1 MLIPVNSL
9 LRLFTSP
16 LGFNYALDKG
26 DMLFEGKLL
35 SDVRNVVK
43 PNFYRD
49 SVQLLH
55 LSEES
60 KRIDGIEDA
69 AVVMGT
75 TTNKQILEKLG
86 LLTEEGRR
94 ASENDMIL
102 AVKIASPTQAEVSLQ
117 HLERLILRPP
127 RTDHE
132 LLNLDE
138 GLEILPD
145 ANFAIVSLPGES
157 VKEVTLK
164 LLAKGIH
171 VHLFSDHVPPEDELE
186 LKTFA
191 KERGLLVMG
200 PGAGTSIVAGKAI
213 AFANV
218 VKTGSIGIVAA
229 AGTGLQEVSVLL
241 SEAGIGVSQ
250 ALGTGGGD
258 VKSKIGGITMLQ
270 CIEALEQDPNTNTV
284 LVVSKPPDD
293 DVLDSI
299 IGRLME
305 STRKSYVTCFI
316 GAKDYTLPSE
326 IRGRVRQVKTLHGAV
341 AEIMRIT
348 NHNEKLA
355 NLGISKDE
363 MRSLAAKAADGLTGK
378 QKYVRGLYTGGTL
391 AYETLVILQPLIPN
405 VYSNVPLD
413 PKFKLPVAS
422 RSTGDSII
430 DLGEQEFTQGR
441 AHPMID
447 PTIRKIRLADEA
459 EDPEVAVIMMD
470 FVLGYGSN
478 KDPVGVM
485 LGAIREAE
493 TARHDGRKLPIFA
506 HVCGTEEDPQKL
518 SKQTKMLH
526 DAGVE
531 TFQTN
536 ALMALAAA
544 IASRKGTL
552 DSDMVDE
559 VWNRITGS

>member
-1 MLIPVNSL
+1 
-9 LRLFTSP
+9 
-16 LGFNYALDKG
+16 
-26 DMLFEGKLL
+26 LFEGKLL
-35 SDVRNVVK
+35 DYAQNVVK
-43 PNFYRD
+43 PNLYRD

-55 LSEES
+55 LSEEAR
-60 KRIDGIEDA
+60 RIDGIKDA

-75 TTNKQILEKLG
+75 TTNKQVLEKLG

-102 AVKIASPTQAEVSLQ
+102 AFKIASPMLAHVALQ
-117 HLERLILRPP
+117 HLERIILVPP
-127 RTDHE
+127 GTGHKI
-132 LLNLDE
+132 LNLDD
-138 GLEILPD
+138 GLEALPD

-157 VKEVTLK
+157 VKEVTMK

-171 VHLFSDHVPPEDELE
+171 VHLFSDHVPPEHEIE

-191 KERGLLVMG
+191 RERGLLVMG

-218 VKTGSIGIVAA
+218 VKTGPIGIVAA

-241 SEAGIGVSQ
+241 SQAGIGISQ

-258 VKSKIGGITMLQ
+258 VKSRIGGITMLQ
-270 CIEALEQDPNTNTV
+270 CIEALEQDANTNAV

-293 DVLDSI
+293 GVLDSI
-299 IGRLME
+299 IGRLVK
-305 STRKSYVTCFI
+305 STRKPYVTCFV
-316 GAKDYTLPSE
+316 GAKDYALPSD
-326 IRGRVRQVKTLHGAV
+326 IRRRVRQVRTLHGAV
-341 AEIMRIT
+341 AEIIRIT
-348 NHNEKLA
+348 NHNERQVKF
-355 NLGISKDE
+355 GIDKDE
-363 MRSLAAKAADGLTGK
+363 LLSLAVKAADGLTGK

-391 AYETLVILQPLIPN
+391 AYETLVILQPLLQN

-422 RSTGDSII
+422 RSIGDSII

-459 EDPEVAVIMMD
+459 KDPEVAVIIMD

-485 LGAIREAE
+485 LEAIREAME
-493 TARHDGRKLPIFA
+493 TARRDGRKLPIFA

-536 ALMALAAA
+536 ALMALGSA
-544 IASRKGTL
+544 IASRKGMI
-552 DSDMVDE
+552 DSDVVDE

>member
-1 MLIPVNSL
+1 
-9 LRLFTSP
+9 
-16 LGFNYALDKG
+16 LG
-26 DMLFEGKLL
+26 
-35 SDVRNVVK
+35 DVRNVVK
-43 PNFYRD
+43 PNLYRD

-55 LSEES
+55 LSEEA
-60 KRIDGIEDA
+60 KRIDGIKDA

-75 TTNKQILEKLG
+75 TTNKEILEKLG
-86 LLTEEGRR
+86 LLTEDGRR

-102 AVKIASPTQAEVSLQ
+102 AAKIGSPTLAEVALQ
-117 HLERLILRPP
+117 HLERIILRPP
-127 RTDHE
+127 ETDHKS
-132 LLNLDE
+132 LNLDE
-138 GLEILPD
+138 GLETLPD

-157 VKEVTLK
+157 VKEVTMR

-171 VHLFSDHVPPEDELE
+171 VHLFSDHVPPEHELE

-191 KERGLLVMG
+191 REKGLLVMG

-218 VKTGSIGIVAA
+218 VKTGSIGIAAA

-241 SEAGIGVSQ
+241 SEADIGISQ

-270 CIEALEQDPNTNTV
+270 CIEALEQDPKTETV

-299 IGRLME
+299 IGRLVE
-305 STRKSYVTCFI
+305 STRKSYVACFV
-316 GAKDYTLPSE
+316 GAKDYSLPSE
-326 IRGRVRQVKTLHGAV
+326 IRSRVRQVKTLHAAV

-348 NHNEKLA
+348 NHDEKLA
-355 NLGISKDE
+355 RFGVSKDE
-363 MRSLAAKAADGLTGK
+363 LRLIAAKAADGLTGK

-391 AYETLVILQPLIPN
+391 AYETLVILQPLISN

-413 PKFKLPVAS
+413 PKFKLPIAS
-422 RSTGDSII
+422 RSIGDSII

-459 EDPEVAVIMMD
+459 KDPEAAVIIMD

-485 LGAIREAE
+485 LGAIREAAE
-493 TARHDGRKLPIFA
+493 TARRDGRKLPIFA

-518 SKQTKMLH
+518 SKQSKMLH
-526 DAGVE
+526 DAGIE

-544 IASRKGTL
+544 IAARKGML
-552 DSDMVDE
+552 DSDIVDE
-559 VWNRITGS
+559 VWNRIIGS

>member
-1 MLIPVNSL
+1 M
-9 LRLFTSP
+9 
-16 LGFNYALDKG
+16 G
-26 DMLFEGKLL
+26 
-35 SDVRNVVK
+35 NVKNLVK
-43 PNFYRD
+43 ANLYRD

-55 LSEES
+55 LSEEA

-102 AVKIASPTQAEVSLQ
+102 AVKIASSTQAEASLQ
-117 HLERLILRPP
+117 HLEQIILRPS
-127 RTDHE
+127 RTDHK

-157 VKEVTLK
+157 VKEVTMK

-171 VHLFSDHVPPEDELE
+171 VHLFSDHVPPEHELE

-218 VKTGSIGIVAA
+218 VKTGSTGIIAA
-229 AGTGLQEVSVLL
+229 AGTGLQEVSALL
-241 SEAGIGVSQ
+241 SEAGIGISQ

-258 VKSKIGGITMLQ
+258 VKSKIGGISMLQ

-299 IGRLME
+299 IGRLIE
-305 STRKSYVTCFI
+305 STRKPYVACFL
-316 GAKDYTLPSE
+316 GAKDYALPSG
-326 IRGRVRQVKTLHGAV
+326 IRGRVKQVKTLHGAV

-348 NHNEKLA
+348 NHSEKLA
-355 NLGISKDE
+355 RFGIDKDE
-363 MRSLAAKAADGLTGK
+363 LWSLAAKAADGLTGK
-378 QKYVRGLYTGGTL
+378 QRYVRGLYTGGTL
-391 AYETLVILQPLIPN
+391 AYETLVILRSLIPN
-405 VYSNVPLD
+405 VYSNVSLD
-413 PKFKLPVAS
+413 TKLRLPVAS
-422 RSTGDSII
+422 QSIEDSII

-447 PTIRKIRLADEA
+447 PTIRKLRLGEEA
-459 EDPEVAVIMMD
+459 KDPEVAVIIMD

-485 LGAIREAE
+485 LGAITEAVE
-493 TARHDGRKLPIFA
+493 TARRDGRKLPIFA

-518 SKQTKMLH
+518 SKQTKILH

-536 ALMALAAA
+536 ALMALAGA
-544 IASRKGTL
+544 IASRKGML
-552 DSDMVDE
+552 DSDIVDR
-559 VWNRITGS
+559 VWNLIIGS

>member
-1 MLIPVNSL
+1 
-9 LRLFTSP
+9 
-16 LGFNYALDKG
+16 LDKG
-26 DMLFEGKLL
+26 AWLFEGNLL
-35 SDVRNVVK
+35 GDVRNVVK
-43 PNFYRD
+43 PNLYRD

-55 LSEES
+55 LSEEA
-60 KRIDGIEDA
+60 KRIDGIKDA

-75 TTNKQILEKLG
+75 TTNKEILEKLG

-102 AVKIASPTQAEVSLQ
+102 AAKIGSSVLAEVALQ
-117 HLERLILRPP
+117 HLERIILRPP
-127 RTDHE
+127 ETDHKP
-132 LLNLDE
+132 LNLEE
-138 GLEILPD
+138 GLEMLPD

-157 VKEVTLK
+157 VKEVTMK

-171 VHLFSDHVPPEDELE
+171 VHVFSDHVPPEHELE

-191 KERGLLVMG
+191 REKGLLVMG

-241 SEAGIGVSQ
+241 SEADIGISQ

-258 VKSKIGGITMLQ
+258 VKSKVGGITMLQ
-270 CIEALEQDPNTNTV
+270 CIEALEQDPNTETV

-299 IGRLME
+299 IGRLVE
-305 STRKSYVTCFI
+305 STRKPYVACFV
-316 GAKDYTLPSE
+316 GAKDYALPSE
-326 IRGRVRQVKTLHGAV
+326 IRRRVRQVKTLHGAV

-355 NLGISKDE
+355 TFGIDKDE
-363 MRSLAAKAADGLTGK
+363 LRSLAAEAADGLTGK

-413 PKFKLPVAS
+413 PKFKLPIAS

-459 EDPEVAVIMMD
+459 KDPEVAVIIMD

-485 LGAIREAE
+485 LGAIKDAVE
-493 TARHDGRKLPIFA
+493 TARRDGRKLPIFA

-536 ALMALAAA
+536 ALMALAGA
-544 IASRKGTL
+544 IASRKGML
-552 DSDMVDE
+552 DSDIVDE
-559 VWNRITGS
+559 VWNRIIGS

>member
-1 MLIPVNSL
+1 M
-9 LRLFTSP
+9 
-16 LGFNYALDKG
+16 G
-26 DMLFEGKLL
+26 
-35 SDVRNVVK
+35 DVRNVVK
-43 PNFYRD
+43 PNLYRD
-49 SVQLLH
+49 SVRLLH
-55 LSEES
+55 LSDEA
-60 KRIDGIEDA
+60 KRIDGIKDA

-75 TTNKQILEKLG
+75 TTNKQLLEELG
-86 LLTEEGRR
+86 LLTDEGRR

-102 AVKIASPTQAEVSLQ
+102 AVKIDSPMLADVALR
-117 HLERLILRPP
+117 HLEQIILVPP
-127 RTDHE
+127 ETDHE
-132 LLNLDE
+132 ALNLDE
-138 GLEILPD
+138 GLEVLPD

-157 VKEVTLK
+157 VKEVAMK
-164 LLAKGIH
+164 LLEKGIH
-171 VHLFSDHVPPEDELE
+171 VHLFSDHVPPEHELE

-191 KERGLLVMG
+191 RGKGLLVMG

-241 SEAGIGVSQ
+241 SEADIGISQ

-258 VKSKIGGITMLQ
+258 VKSEIGGITMLQ
-270 CIEALEQDPNTNTV
+270 CIEALEQDPNTDTV

-293 DVLDSI
+293 DVLGSI
-299 IGRLME
+299 IGRLVE
-305 STRKSYVTCFI
+305 FTRKPYVTCFV
-316 GAKDYTLPSE
+316 GAKDYALPSDVT
-326 IRGRVRQVKTLHGAV
+326 RRLRQVKTLHAAV
-341 AEIMRIT
+341 GEIMRIT
-348 NHNEKLA
+348 NHNEQLA
-355 NLGISKDE
+355 RFGVSKDE
-363 MRSLAAKAADGLTGK
+363 LWALAAKAADGLTGK

-391 AYETLVILQPLIPN
+391 AYETLVILQPLIPD
-405 VYSNVPLD
+405 VYSNVSLD

-430 DLGEQEFTQGR
+430 DLGDQEFTRGR

-459 EDPEVAVIMMD
+459 KDPEVAVIIMD

-485 LGAIREAE
+485 LGAIKDAVE
-493 TARHDGRKLPIFA
+493 TTRRDGRKLPIFA

-518 SKQTKMLH
+518 SEQTKMLH

-536 ALMALAAA
+536 ALMALAGAV
-544 IASRKGTL
+544 ASRKGML
-552 DSDMVDE
+552 DSDIVDD
-559 VWNRITGS
+559 VWKRMIGQ

>member
-1 MLIPVNSL
+1 M
-9 LRLFTSP
+9 
-16 LGFNYALDKG
+16 DKG
-26 DMLFEGKLL
+26 DTLFEGKLL
-35 SDVRNVVK
+35 GDVRNVVK
-43 PNFYRD
+43 PNLYRD

-55 LSEES
+55 LSDEA
-60 KRIDGIEDA
+60 KRIDGIKDA
-69 AVVMGT
+69 ALVMGT
-75 TTNKQILEKLG
+75 TTNKQLLEKLG

-102 AVKIASPTQAEVSLQ
+102 AVKIDSPMLADVALR
-117 HLERLILRPP
+117 HLEQIILVPP
-127 RTDHE
+127 ETDHE
-132 LLNLDE
+132 ALNLDE
-138 GLEILPD
+138 GLEVLPD

-157 VKEVTLK
+157 VKEVTMK
-164 LLAKGIH
+164 LLAKWIH
-171 VHLFSDHVPPEDELE
+171 VHLFSDHVPPEHELE

-191 KERGLLVMG
+191 RERGLLVMG

-241 SEAGIGVSQ
+241 SEADIGISQ

-258 VKSKIGGITMLQ
+258 VKSEIGGITMLQ
-270 CIEALEQDPNTNTV
+270 CIEALEQDPNTDTV

-299 IGRLME
+299 IGRLVE
-305 STRKSYVTCFI
+305 FTRKPYVTCFV
-316 GAKDYTLPSE
+316 GAKDYALPSDVT
-326 IRGRVRQVKTLHGAV
+326 RRLRQVKTLHAAV
-341 AEIMRIT
+341 GEIMRIT
-348 NHNEKLA
+348 NHNERLA
-355 NLGISKDE
+355 RFGVSKDE
-363 MRSLAAKAADGLTGK
+363 LWALAAKAADGLTGK
-378 QKYVRGLYTGGTL
+378 QKFVRGLYTGGTL
-391 AYETLVILQPLIPN
+391 AYETLVILQSLIPN
-405 VYSNVPLD
+405 VYSNVSLD

-430 DLGEQEFTQGR
+430 DLGDQEFTQGR

-459 EDPEVAVIMMD
+459 KDPEVAVIIMD

-485 LGAIREAE
+485 LGTIKEAVE
-493 TARHDGRKLPIFA
+493 TARRDGRKLPVFA

-518 SKQTKMLH
+518 SNQTKMLR

-536 ALMALAAA
+536 ALMALAGA
-544 IASRKGTL
+544 IASRKGMI
-552 DSDMVDE
+552 DSDVVDE
-559 VWNRITGS
+559 VWNRIIGS

>member
-1 MLIPVNSL
+1 
-9 LRLFTSP
+9 
-16 LGFNYALDKG
+16 
-26 DMLFEGKLL
+26 
-35 SDVRNVVK
+35 
-43 PNFYRD
+43 
-49 SVQLLH
+49 LLH

-218 VKTGSIGIVAA
+218 VKTGSIGIIAA

-241 SEAGIGVSQ
+241 SDAGIGISQ

-284 LVVSKPPDD
+284 LVVSKPPDG

-299 IGRLME
+299 IGRLIK
-305 STRKSYVTCFI
+305 STRKSYVACFV
-316 GAKDYTLPSE
+316 GAKDYALPSE

-348 NHNEKLA
+348 NREKLPSFGMA
-355 NLGISKDE
+355 KDE
-363 MRSLAAKAADGLTGK
+363 LWSLAVKAANELTGK

-391 AYETLVILQPLIPN
+391 AYETLVILQPLITN

-413 PKFKLPVAS
+413 MKLKLPVAS
-422 RSTGDSII
+422 QSIGDSII
-430 DLGEQEFTQGR
+430 DLGEQEFTRGR

-447 PTIRKIRLADEA
+447 PTIRKLRLGEEA
-459 EDPEVAVIMMD
+459 KDPEVAVIVMD

-485 LGAIREAE
+485 LGAIMDAVE
-493 TARHDGRKLPIFA
+493 TAKRDGRKLPIFA

-536 ALMALAAA
+536 ALMALASA
-544 IASRKGTL
+544 IASRKGIL
-552 DSDMVDE
+552 DSDVVDK
-559 VWNRITGS
+559 VWNLIIGS

>member
-1 MLIPVNSL
+1 M
-9 LRLFTSP
+9 
-16 LGFNYALDKG
+16 DKG
-26 DMLFEGKLL
+26 DTLLEGKLL
-35 SDVRNVVK
+35 GDVRNVVK
-43 PNFYRD
+43 PNLYRD
-49 SVQLLH
+49 SIQLLH
-55 LSEES
+55 LSEEA
-60 KRIDGIEDA
+60 KRIDAIEDA

-75 TTNKQILEKLG
+75 TTNKQVLEKLG
-86 LLTEEGRR
+86 LLTEDGRR

-102 AVKIASPTQAEVSLQ
+102 AFKIASPMLADDALQ
-117 HLERLILRPP
+117 RLEQIILRPP
-127 RTDHE
+127 GAGQK

-138 GLEILPD
+138 GLEALPD
-145 ANFAIVSLPGES
+145 ADFAIVSLPGES
-157 VKEVTLK
+157 AKEVTMK

-171 VHLFSDHVPPEDELE
+171 VHLFSDHVPPEHELE

-191 KERGLLVMG
+191 RERGLLVMG

-218 VKTGSIGIVAA
+218 VKTGSVGIVAA

-241 SEAGIGVSQ
+241 SQAGTGISQ
-250 ALGTGGGD
+250 AIGTGGGD
-258 VKSKIGGITMLQ
+258 VKSRIGGITMLQ
-270 CIEALEQDPNTNTV
+270 CIEALEQDASTSAV

-299 IGRLME
+299 IRRLVE
-305 STRKSYVTCFI
+305 STRKPYVTCFV
-316 GAKDYTLPSE
+316 GAKDYALPSD
-326 IRGRVRQVKTLHGAV
+326 IGRRVRQVRTLHGAV

-348 NHNEKLA
+348 NHNEVRF
-355 NLGISKDE
+355 GIDKDE
-363 MRSLAAKAADGLTGK
+363 LRSLAVKAADGLTGK
-378 QKYVRGLYTGGTL
+378 QKYIRGLYTGGTL
-391 AYETLVILQPLIPN
+391 AYETLVILQPLLPN

-413 PKFKLPVAS
+413 PKFKLPVGA
-422 RSTGDSII
+422 RSIGDSII

-459 EDPEVAVIMMD
+459 KDPEVAVIIMD

-485 LGAIREAE
+485 LEAIREAVE
-493 TARHDGRKLPIFA
+493 TARRDGRKLPIFA

-518 SKQTKMLH
+518 SKQTKMLR

-536 ALMALAAA
+536 ALMALGSA
-544 IASRKGTL
+544 IAARKGMI
-552 DSDMVDE
+552 DSAVVDE
-559 VWNRITGS
+559 MWNWVTGS

>member
-1 MLIPVNSL
+1 M
-9 LRLFTSP
+9 
-16 LGFNYALDKG
+16 G
-26 DMLFEGKLL
+26 D
-35 SDVRNVVK
+35 VHNVVK
-43 PNFYRD
+43 PNLYRD

-55 LSEES
+55 LSEEA
-60 KRIDGIEDA
+60 KRIDGIKDA

-75 TTNKQILEKLG
+75 STNKQILEKLG

-102 AVKIASPTQAEVSLQ
+102 AFKIGSAMLAGVALQ
-117 HLERLILRPP
+117 HLERIVLGPP
-127 RTDHE
+127 DTE
-132 LLNLDE
+132 ITPLSLDE
-138 GLEILPD
+138 GLEVLPD

-157 VKEVTLK
+157 VKEVTMK

-171 VHLFSDHVPPEDELE
+171 VHLFSDHVPSEHELE
-186 LKTFA
+186 LKIFA
-191 KERGLLVMG
+191 RERGLLVMG

-218 VKTGSIGIVAA
+218 VKTGSVGIVAA

-241 SEAGIGVSQ
+241 SEADIGISQ

-258 VKSKIGGITMLQ
+258 VKSRIGGMTMLQ
-270 CIEALEQDPNTNTV
+270 CIDAIEQDPNTEIV

-299 IGRLME
+299 IGRLVE
-305 STRKSYVTCFI
+305 SKRKPCVACFV
-316 GAKDYTLPSE
+316 GAKDYALPSE
-326 IRGRVRQVKTLHGAV
+326 LRGRVRQVKTLHAAV
-341 AEIMRIT
+341 TEIMRIT
-348 NHNEKLA
+348 NHHEKLA
-355 NLGISKDE
+355 GFGLGKDE
-363 MRSLAAKAADGLTGK
+363 LRSLAAKAAEGLTGK

-405 VYSNVPLD
+405 VYSNVPLN
-413 PKFKLPVAS
+413 PKFKLPVGS

-459 EDPEVAVIMMD
+459 KDPEVAVIMMD

-485 LGAIREAE
+485 LGAIKEAIE
-493 TARHDGRKLPIFA
+493 TTRRDGRELPIFA
-506 HVCGTEEDPQKL
+506 HVCGTEEDPQRL

-536 ALMALAAA
+536 ALMALAGA
-544 IASRKGTL
+544 IASKKGML
-552 DSDMVDE
+552 DSDAVDE
-559 VWNRITGS
+559 VWKRITGSQSVST